1 MAELISEPAA
11 ADAAQW
17 QVDVDPSADNT
28 VRVRLAGSWRLQ
40 DRLPAA
46 AQVYDQVEAR
56 GGVRRVV
63 LDAEQLSGWDSG
75 FLTFLVKLQ
84 QLIAKAG
91 LEIDPSRLPQG
102 VQRLLRLASAVP
114 ERAGTRRGA
123 VTDSILA
130 RIGKATRQ
138 HADGGVEAIRF
149 LGEVTLSFGRLLSG
163 RARFRRGDLF
173 LVMQEVGVQAL
184 PIISLISFLVGVIL
198 AFMGA
203 IQLTQFGAQIY
214 VANLVGI
221 GMAREMAAMMVGIIL
236 AGRTGAAFA
245 AQLGT
250 MQVNEEIDAL
260 RTLGFSPM
268 DFLVLPRMLAL
279 ILMTPLLCL
288 YADLMG
294 IAGGVLIGVTMLD
307 LPPITY
313 LQQTQGAIRLTDFT
327 GGLIKSLVYG
337 AVVAVVGCL
346 RGLQCG
352 RSSAAVGLATTSA
365 VVTSIVFIIVSMA
378 ILTVIYNVLGI

>member
-1 MAELISEPAA
+1 MAKPTSGPGSAVAA
-11 ADAAQW
+11 KW
-17 QVDVDPSADNT
+17 QVELDPSADGA
-28 VRVRLAGSWRLQ
+28 VRIRLAGSWRLQ
-40 DRLPAA
+40 DRLPTAA
-46 AQVYDQVEAR
+46 SIYHEVEAH
-56 GGVRRVV
+56 GARRVV
-63 LDAEQLSGWDSG
+63 FDTEQLSGWDSG
-75 FLTFLVKLQ
+75 LLTFLVKLQ
-84 QLIAKAG
+84 QLIARAN
-91 LEIDPSRLPQG
+91 LETDPSRLPQG
-102 VQRLLRLASAVP
+102 VQRLLRLAAAVP
-114 ERAGTRRGA
+114 ERAGARRGA
-123 VTDSILA
+123 AKDNILA
-130 RIGKATRQ
+130 RIGTATRG
-138 HADGGVEAIRF
+138 HAAASVLVIRF
-149 LGEVTLSFGRLLSG
+149 LGEATLAFGRLLRG
-163 RARFRRGDLF
+163 RARFRQGDL
-173 LVMQEVGVQAL
+173 LAIMQEVGVQAL

-203 IQLTQFGAQIY
+203 IQLTQFGAQIF

-260 RTLGFSPM
+260 ATLGLSPM
-268 DFLVLPRMLAL
+268 EFLVLPRMLAL

-294 IAGGVLIGVTMLD
+294 ILGGALIGVTILD

-313 LQQTQGAIRLTDFT
+313 LQQTQGAIRLIDFA
-327 GGLIKSLVYG
+327 GGLIKSAVYG
-337 AVVAVVGCL
+337 AVVAIVGCL

-378 ILTVIYNVLGI
+378 VLTVVYNVLGI

>member
-1 MAELISEPAA
+1 MAEPTSGPGSTAA
-11 ADAAQW
+11 ATW
-17 QVDVDPSADNT
+17 QVEVDPSADGA

-40 DRLPAA
+40 DRLPTAA
-46 AQVYDQVEAR
+46 SIYDAVEAH
-56 GGVRRVV
+56 GARRVV
-63 LDAEQLSGWDSG
+63 FDAEQLSGWDSG
-75 FLTFLVKLQ
+75 LLTFLVKLQ
-84 QLIAKAG
+84 QLIAAAN

-102 VQRLLRLASAVP
+102 VQRLLRLAAAVP
-114 ERAGTRRGA
+114 ERVGARRGA
-123 VTDSILA
+123 TSDNVLA
-130 RIGKATRQ
+130 RIGTATRG
-138 HADGGVEAIRF
+138 HVEASVLVIRF
-149 LGEVTLSFGRLLSG
+149 LGEATLAFGRLLRG
-163 RARFRRGDLF
+163 RARFRQGDL
-173 LVMQEVGVQAL
+173 LAIMQEVGVQAL

-203 IQLTQFGAQIY
+203 IQLTQFGAQIF

-260 RTLGFSPM
+260 ATLGLSPM
-268 DFLVLPRMLAL
+268 EFLVLPRMLAL

-294 IAGGVLIGVTMLD
+294 ILGGALIGVTILD

-313 LQQTQGAIRLTDFT
+313 LQQTQGAIRVTDFA
-327 GGLIKSLVYG
+327 GGLIKGAVYG
-337 AVVAVVGCL
+337 AVVAIVGCL

-378 ILTVIYNVLGI
+378 VLTVVYNVLGI